1 MSSKTDKPKKFA
13 SKWFRVATEGAT
25 VDGRTISRE
34 HIQQMAKNFNP
45 ALYGA
50 RVWLEHLRGLLP
62 ASPFAALGDV
72 KALKA
77 EEQDGK
83 LRLFA
88 QIEPLP
94 ALIEMNKARQKI
106 YTSIELDP
114 RFADTGQAYMVGLAV
129 TDTPASVGT
138 EALQFSVGSKRP
150 DDFKNHLFSAA
161 EETTIE
167 IEEVADDADSKTV
180 SAFTAALEKFT
191 AIFAGAKPEPKAD
204 PENKPAGTVDMAAF
218 AAGFADLQ
226 KALADDAKATAD
238 TLHKLT
244 AKVDEQARTI
254 LELKGKLAKLDAEP
268 EHNPGQGQQHQQQ
281 HQFRRNAGS
290 TAELTDC

>member
-45 ALYGA
+45 SLYGA
-50 RVWLEHLRGLLP
+50 RVWLEHFRGLLP

-83 LRLFA
+83 MRLFA

-94 ALIEMNKARQKI
+94 ALVEMNKARQKI

-161 EETTIE
+161 EETSIE

-180 SAFTAALEKFT
+180 GAFTAALEKFT
-191 AIFAGAKPEPKAD
+191 ALLGGGAKPEPKPQPDA
-204 PENKPAGTVDMAAF
+204 KPTGSIDTAAF

-238 TLHKLT
+238 TLQKLS
-244 AKVDEQARTI
+244 AKVDEQARSI
-254 LELKGKLAKLDAEP
+254 LELKGKLAKLDATP
-268 EHNPGQGQQHQQQ
+268 EHHPGQGQQQQ

-290 TAELTDC
+290 AAELTDC